1 MNQEG
6 KNKKKRLGA
15 LDICIL
21 TAVLLCIAGTAVR
34 LVFKED
40 SVLAQNAQQDTYTVY
55 FTVKDIRETSS
66 RYLYSGAEFYIDE
79 SGEYF
84 GKLTGTPG
92 TTPALR
98 IYADAN
104 GNQVEVYN
112 NTDDDRMARIDVEGA
127 FTVSA
132 VMDKDGYLM
141 LNGNTYIAPNKEVKV
156 RSKELMVN
164 IRITS
169 IVKAN

>member
-21 TAVLLCIAGTAVR
+21 TAVVLCVVGAAAR

-40 SVLAQNAQQDTYTVY
+40 SVLAQNTPLDTYMVY
-55 FTVKDIRETSS
+55 FTVHDIRETSS
-66 RYLYSGAEFYIDE
+66 RYLYSGADFYIDD

-84 GKLTGTPG
+84 GKLAAVPG
-92 TTPALR
+92 TTPALK

-104 GNQVEVYN
+104 GEQVEVYN
-112 NTDDDRMARIDVEGA
+112 NTDDDRVARIDVEGA
-127 FTVSA
+127 FLVSA
-132 VMDKDGYLM
+132 IKDKDGYLM
-141 LNGNTYIAPNKEVKV
+141 LNGNTYIAPNKEFRI
-156 RSKELMVN
+156 RSKELLVN
-164 IRITS
+164 IRIS
-169 IVKAN
+169 SVVKVN

>member
-21 TAVLLCIAGTAVR
+21 AAILLCIAGAAARMV
-34 LVFKED
+34 LKED
-40 SVLAQNAQQDTYTVY
+40 SILAQNTQLDTYTV
-55 FTVKDIRETSS
+55 FFNVKDIRETSA
-66 RYLYSGAEFYIDE
+66 RYLYSGAVFYLDDT
-79 SGEYF
+79 GEYF
-84 GKLTGTPG
+84 GALTETPG
-92 TTPALR
+92 TTPALK

-112 NTDDDRMARIDVEGA
+112 NTDDDRVSRIDVEGS

-132 VMDKDGYLM
+132 VVDKDGYLM
-141 LNGNTYIAPNKEVKV
+141 LNGNTYIAPNKELRI

-169 IVKAN
+169 IVKAG